1 MLFTSSKA
9 SRLAKLLRRNRRR
22 GPKVMSIA
30 GRRTHRA
37 KLLRALGSR

>member
-1 MLFTSSKA
+1 MQITNSKS
-9 SRLAKLLRRNRRR
+9 SRLSHLLRRNRRR

-30 GRRTHRA
+30 GRRTRRA